1 MSEENKP
8 SPGQPTKY
16 DPKYCDMIIDY
27 FGRNH
32 VEKVGGK
39 IKGAELPQF
48 TAFAR
53 TIGVRRSTLHNW
65 TREHPEFL
73 DAYNTAKQLQE
84 ELIANNAIN
93 GRYNPVFSQFM
104 LKNCHNWKDRQ
115 EVEQTVQQIQI
126 SKEDERL

>member
-1 MSEENKP
+1 MSEEKKP

-27 FGRNH
+27 FG
-32 VEKVGGK
+32 VEHFENNRGKV
-39 IKGAELPQF
+39 KGAELPQF

-53 TIGVRRSTLHNW
+53 SIGVSRSTLHKW
-65 TREHPEFL
+65 TQDHKEFS

-126 SKEDERL
+126 SKEDEQL